1 VLAVDEGLL
10 LTNDSGRTWQRLPGW
25 QGVARHVDFSPIS
38 VDAFLVASDA
48 KGVWATSDCGKTFR
62 QVGSKQAGMAADEA
76 TGVYHYPPNA
86 RFLAMMVVHGDA
98 APGLSLSEDGGKS
111 WRVLAGQYH
120 VYQALCG
127 ATGDL
132 RLFLAA
138 SKSDRPE
145 VRSIYTCHSVGEPWY
160 EAVRDVVPTALAAS
174 VLRGP
179 VFLSTADAG
188 MYRLTHEG
196 ANYQE
201 VGPEDVSCWASV
213 GITWD
218 SHADAQLLYAY
229 DPDELGMLVSTDGM
243 KTFSSQSRG
252 LFTGPFVREGAHIRA
267 NANGTVFYAVANGV
281 LYRGLRLGGLRVA
294 DAQTTPAA
302 LSFASKA
309 YRAAQQGIR
318 DALVAIA
325 RSRSVVEPAEIVATH
340 LAAADAALPARDL
353 EITAKVVGREEPKQ
367 VTVDLSRI
375 GGSPCTPMAGTE
387 QPGVYQC
394 RLALEPR
401 SFERRRPDWRRS
413 WPGRL
418 GFTVTA
424 VSPEAKLSAAVA
436 PFFLRDRPES
446 FLWQSD
452 FRYRKPREPKGVV
465 AFEGSQD
472 TVASRRRWTA
482 LELTVGPGDWEVAIG
497 EMYSTTDVTG
507 FQALGFWI
515 KTKGDEADD
524 FLVQLRD
531 NPDYAAATTSK
542 PVTLVK
548 EGLVPGGTIPTEYHR
563 ILIPMQ
569 RLLRDAP
576 GLQTRLLGFVVLSG
590 TASRETT
597 YWIDELRF
605 FLNKRDLEEDE
616 RRLADE

>member
-1 VLAVDEGLL
+1 M
-10 LTNDSGRTWQRLPGW
+10 LTDDSGRTWQRLSGW
-25 QGVARHVDFSPIS
+25 QSVARHVDFSPIS
-38 VDAFLVASDA
+38 VDAFLVASEA
-48 KGVWATSDCGKTFR
+48 KGVWATSDCGRTFR
-62 QVGSKQAGMAADEA
+62 QIGSEQAGMAADET

-98 APGLSLSEDGGKS
+98 ASGLSLSEDGGES
-111 WRVLAGQYH
+111 WRVLAGQFH

-127 ATGDL
+127 AMGDL
-132 RLFLAA
+132 RLLLVA
-138 SKSDRPE
+138 SRDDRPE
-145 VRSIYTCHSVGEPWY
+145 ARSIYTCHSVGEPWY
-160 EAVRDVVPTALAAS
+160 EAVRDVVPTALAPS

-179 VFLSTADAG
+179 VYLATADAG
-188 MYRLTHEG
+188 MYRLTHGG

-229 DPDELGMLVSTDGM
+229 DSAKLGMVVSTDGM
-243 KTFSSQSRG
+243 KTFSSHSRG

-267 NANGTVFYAVANGV
+267 NANGTIFYAVANGA
-281 LYRGLRLGGLRVA
+281 LYRGLRLGNLRLA
-294 DAQTTPAA
+294 DVETTPAA
-302 LSFASKA
+302 LSFANKA
-309 YRAAQQGIR
+309 YRAAQEGVR
-318 DALVAIA
+318 DALSAIA
-325 RSRSVVEPAEIVATH
+325 RSHSVVEPAEIVATH
-340 LAAADAALPARDL
+340 LKAAEAALPARDL
-353 EITAKVVGREEPKQ
+353 EITAKVLGREEPKQ

-375 GGSPCTPMAGTE
+375 GGSPCTRMVGTD

-394 RLALEPR
+394 RFAIEPR
-401 SFERRRPDWRRS
+401 NFERRHPDWRRS

-424 VSPEAKLSAAVA
+424 VSQEAQLSGAVA

-452 FRYRKPREPKGVV
+452 FRYRKPREPKGMV

-472 TVASRRRWTA
+472 TVASRRRYTA
-482 LELTVGPGDWEVAIG
+482 LALTVGPGDWEVAIG

-507 FQALGFWI
+507 YRALGFWI
-515 KTKGDEADD
+515 KTEEGRSDD

-542 PVTLVK
+542 PVALIK
-548 EGLVPGGTIPTEYHR
+548 EGLVPGGTMPTEYR
-563 ILIPMQ
+563 RVVIPMQ

-576 GLQTRLLGFVVLSG
+576 ELQTRLLGFVVLSG
-590 TASRETT
+590 TAGQETT

-605 FLNKRDLEEDE
+605 FLSQRDIEEDE
-616 RRLADE
+616 RRLANE